1 MIVFFLLTSLELA
14 SLESMAS
21 PEGEGLVYCNKR
33 SVGRHLW
40 TTQEWQRAV
49 ALLVSGA
56 HLCSLTCVGFPFIF
70 LVSFRPTVPQMV
82 QLTGT
87 SKTSSLF
94 PSLSLHAKLTS
105 VVELTLFDLT
115 ESN

>member
-21 PEGEGLVYCNKR
+21 PGGKGLVYCNEA
-33 SVGRHLW
+33 SVGLHLW

-56 HLCSLTCVGFPFIF
+56 HLRSLTHVGFPFISG
-70 LVSFRPTVPQMV
+70 LIQTHRAPNGSAHRYLRDLISFSLP
-82 QLTGT
+82 
-87 SKTSSLF
+87 LF
-94 PSLSLHAKLTS
+94 PCKIDCSGGAD
-105 VVELTLFDLT
+105 FI
-115 ESN
+115 